1 MTREYNSQSFKIND
15 HVTVFCHTEDTRSGF
30 RHLATLFDNGMIRA
44 RAKECYINRTW
55 ERYDYQTVLRRLSGN
70 VIDPLGAE
78 IKTFADNY
86 QEPRNAMFDSLTAV
100 CALGEIMGMN
110 QTDTNDWKA
119 RMLKAGLPQLDIPD
133 DWDTLAEDEKTRR
146 LNTVIGELSK

>member
-15 HVTVFCHTEDTRSGF
+15 HVTAFCHTEDTRSGF
-30 RHLATLFDNGMIRA
+30 RHLATLFNDGMILA
-44 RAKECYINRTW
+44 QAKVCYINRTW
-55 ERYDYQTVLRRLSGN
+55 ERYDYQTVLHGLASK
-70 VIDPLGAE
+70 VTDPLSTE

-100 CALGEIMGMN
+100 CALGEIMGMG
-110 QTDTNDWKA
+110 QTETNDWKA
-119 RMLKAGLPQLDIPD
+119 RMLKAGLPQLDIPE

-146 LNTVIGELSK
+146 LNAVIGELSK